1 MFCDSCGNALQAGQ
15 GFCSRCGKEV
25 TGPRGISYPRPGRV
39 QEHIRLLGILWLALA
54 ALEITG
60 AFVLFIV
67 ANTIFIRMSSGNP
80 RASEFLHPLLSFL
93 AIFIAVKAAAGFLAG
108 WGLLQREPWARL
120 LALVLAFLAL
130 FHIPFGTALGIYTLW
145 TLLPV
150 ESEQEYE
157 LQAQHRTVA

>member
-1 MFCDSCGNALQAGQ
+1 MFCDSCGNALQEGQ
-15 GFCSRCGKEV
+15 GFCSKCGKAV
-25 TGPRGISYPRPGRV
+25 TGVHSVSYPRPGRV
-39 QEHIRLLGILWLALA
+39 QEHVRLLGILWLALA

-60 AFVLFIV
+60 ALVLFIV
-67 ANTIFIRMSSGNP
+67 ANTLFVHLPDGGP
-80 RASEFLHPLLSFL
+80 RGFLHPLLSFL
-93 AIFIAVKAAAGFLAG
+93 AIVVAAKAAAGFLAG

-150 ESEQEYE
+150 ESEQEYA
-157 LQAQHRTVA
+157 LQAQNRVAA